1 MHLLDTNLKINCFST
16 APTTTPTT
24 TVPCPG
30 DTIPSGD
37 GNCVC
42 PGNLIDYGNG
52 NCSCPG
58 NTFIDG
64 VGHCSCPGDT
74 INDGLGT
81 CSCPENTM
89 NDGDGNCLPTNGKEI
104 TLILRQANNIQLLTL
119 SSEVKSIA
127 LNFFKVL
134 SKNMA

>member
-42 PGNLIDYGNG
+42 PGSTIDYGNG
-52 NCSCPG
+52 NCKCPG
-58 NTFIDG
+58 DTVIDE
-64 VGHCSCPGDT
+64 VGDCSCPGDT
-74 INDGLGT
+74 VNNGLGT

-127 LNFFKVL
+127 LNFFKVS
-134 SKNMA
+134 SKNVA